1 MAFYH
6 YSFPRFFVKRLSFFL
21 HDTVI
26 KIKPASNTNGSL
38 GGSFIRFELPGI
50 HCISEA
56 KIINVFNFN
65 YYFIYFISIF
75 SFLFLFS
82 EFRKTLEKIVI

>member
-38 GGSFIRFELPGI
+38 GGSFIRFKLPEI

-56 KIINVFNFN
+56 KILHFYRFSNIILENFC
-65 YYFIYFISIF
+65 FISEVF
-75 SFLFLFS
+75 
-82 EFRKTLEKIVI
+82 

>member
-38 GGSFIRFELPGI
+38 GGSFIRFKLPEI

-56 KIINVFNFN
+56 KII
-65 YYFIYFISIF
+65 
-75 SFLFLFS
+75 
-82 EFRKTLEKIVI
+82 KIL